1 MFLSL
6 TFENVLFIT
15 PNKNGLLNI
24 SLSMFL
30 IKYYNFIIFSPK
42 SNQKFKKIKS
52 SNLITQI
59 SLSAGPVSNTLCGRA
74 L

>member
-42 SNQKFKKIKS
+42 SNQKLSDKF
-52 SNLITQI
+52 NLCPAKQ
-59 SLSAGPVSNTLCGRA
+59 
-74 L
+74 

>member
-30 IKYYNFIIFSPK
+30 IKYYNFIKFSPK
-42 SNQKFKKIKS
+42 SNQKFKK
-52 SNLITQI
+52 N
-59 SLSAGPVSNTLCGRA
+59 
-74 L
+74 